1 MLTLP
6 TTTWAQEK
14 CPSLSTKQLH
24 VLQSAYDKGRPY
36 DLGLTMA
43 AITLV
48 ESRAGEVVI
57 NINKGGS
64 LDLGIAQVNLKSAS
78 NRLGITNSYKKN
90 VLASKLIT
98 DWDFNLQMSL
108 AELLYW
114 KEQRD
119 EWSGM
124 IASYNSGWNM
134 SIGKTR
140 YLPKVKESLKIIQQ
154 CVRLT

>member
-1 MLTLP
+1 
-6 TTTWAQEK
+6 
-14 CPSLSTKQLH
+14 
-24 VLQSAYDKGRPY
+24 
-36 DLGLTMA
+36 MA

-64 LDLGIAQVNLKSAS
+64 LDLGIAQVNLRSAS